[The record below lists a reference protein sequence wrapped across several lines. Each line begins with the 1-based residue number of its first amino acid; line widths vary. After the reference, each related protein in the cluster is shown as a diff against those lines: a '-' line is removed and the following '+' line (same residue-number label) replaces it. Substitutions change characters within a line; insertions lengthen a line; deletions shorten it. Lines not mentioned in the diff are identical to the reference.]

1 MTCILQ
7 PDERT
12 AFATQIELAPAYKNN
27 NNKSSDCSNEG
38 TYLIF
43 NPKSLKQRLKLK
55 KKCVQNPPLRALAIK
70 LEKFDRIPP
79 TSIASNI
86 SAILKSFAA
95 MGNTLK
101 ETKMLHLAMIRRE
114 RQ

>member
-27 NNKSSDCSNEG
+27 NNKSSDFSNEG

-43 NPKSLKQRLKLK
+43 NPKSLKQRLKK

-86 SAILKSFAA
+86 SAILKISCCH
-95 MGNTLK
+95 GQHIERNKNVTLSND
-101 ETKMLHLAMIRRE
+101 
-114 RQ
+114 